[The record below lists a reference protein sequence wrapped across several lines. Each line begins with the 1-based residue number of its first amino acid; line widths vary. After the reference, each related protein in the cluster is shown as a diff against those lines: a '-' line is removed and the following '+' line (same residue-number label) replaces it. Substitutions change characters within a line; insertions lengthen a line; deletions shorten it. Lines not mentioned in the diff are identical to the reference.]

1 MLDRIIDIIREQL
14 NIDDVEITE
23 DTSFKDDLGVDSLD
37 LLELV
42 MAFEEEYSIEL
53 DPEELEGIQTVGDV
67 MEFIKKYKLEPK
79 CMQLVYPF
87 KDKEPNM
94 VLIES
99 TRGGRSGMKILK
111 PLIIYKQPGVYTDD
125 IYDMYGY

>member
-42 MAFEEEYSIEL
+42 MAFEEEYNMEL

-67 MEFIKKYKLEPK
+67 MEFIKKY
-79 CMQLVYPF
+79 
-87 KDKEPNM
+87 
-94 VLIES
+94 
-99 TRGGRSGMKILK
+99 
-111 PLIIYKQPGVYTDD
+111 TDH
-125 IYDMYGY
+125 

>member
-1 MLDRIIDIIREQL
+1 MLDKIVDIIKEQL

-67 MEFIKKYKLEPK
+67 IESIKKY
-79 CMQLVYPF
+79 
-87 KDKEPNM
+87 
-94 VLIES
+94 
-99 TRGGRSGMKILK
+99 
-111 PLIIYKQPGVYTDD
+111 TDQ
-125 IYDMYGY
+125 

>member
-1 MLDRIIDIIREQL
+1 MLEKIVDIIREQL

-53 DPEELEGIQTVGDV
+53 DPEELEGIQTVGDI
-67 MEFIKKYKLEPK
+67 MEFIKKY
-79 CMQLVYPF
+79 
-87 KDKEPNM
+87 
-94 VLIES
+94 
-99 TRGGRSGMKILK
+99 
-111 PLIIYKQPGVYTDD
+111 TDQ
-125 IYDMYGY
+125 